1 MFNKLIH
8 TSRQYLGLPTIS
20 GSEKTGTNTTH
31 QVARTLDTTPQNT
44 FNDFLRELVNTTQIH
59 FYSTKD
65 KIDKNTRISTT
76 NNDEIYYSTVWEL
89 MMYLWYKINNHSIL
103 TDYFERNFVVMTFID

>member
-31 QVARTLDTTPQNT
+31 QVTRTLDATPKNT
-44 FNDFLRELVNTTQIH
+44 FNDFLRELVSTTQIH
-59 FYSTKD
+59 FYSKKD
-65 KIDKNTRISTT
+65 AINTNTLISTT
-76 NNDEIYYSTVWEL
+76 NDNDEIFYSTV
-89 MMYLWYKINNHSIL
+89 
-103 TDYFERNFVVMTFID
+103 

>member
-1 MFNKLIH
+1 MHKKLIH
-8 TSRQYLGLPTIS
+8 TSRQYLGLPMVSS
-20 GSEKTGTNTTH
+20 GSEKTRTNTTQ
-31 QVARTLDTTPQNT
+31 QVVRTLNVVPKNT

-76 NNDEIYYSTVWEL
+76 NNDEIYYSTV
-89 MMYLWYKINNHSIL
+89 
-103 TDYFERNFVVMTFID
+103 